1 MACPLQRRAAMDPS
15 EFDRLIASAQNPR
28 LIPGIY
34 NYCDSR
40 CHRCP
45 FDDRCLTYLENREME
60 ARGGDRTDTTLVEV
74 GASLQ
79 RTIEVITEA
88 ARRKG
93 IDLDGLAGIGED
105 GSIDPDPDAHRQDPL
120 AVQAR
125 EYGQLAWRVTN
136 ALGPLVEARGD
147 PLVIDAVETIGWF
160 SSLISAKIHRAVIGQ
175 AEYSEADEDEDIQTD
190 HDGSA
195 KVTLIGIDE
204 SRAAWAVLME
214 HGKAT
219 ADGVPA
225 QAVRML
231 GALDEAVRARF
242 PLALEF
248 VRPGF
253 DEPEIAAGAQATLPP
268 FARRPRL

>member
-1 MACPLQRRAAMDPS
+1 MDPS
-15 EFDRLIASAQNPR
+15 EFDRLIARAQNPR

-45 FDDRCLTYLENREME
+45 FNDRCLTHIENRAME
-60 ARGGDRTDTTLVEV
+60 TQRGDRTDTPIIDV

-79 RTIEVITEA
+79 RTIEVIAEA

-93 IDLDGLAGIGED
+93 IDLDSLAEIDED
-105 GSIDPDPDAHRQDPL
+105 DSIDPDPEAHRQDPL
-120 AVQAR
+120 AIQAR
-125 EYGQLAWRVTN
+125 EYGQLAWRITN
-136 ALGPLVEARGD
+136 ALGPVVEARGD

-160 SSLISAKIHRAVIGQ
+160 SSLISAKISRAVFGL
-175 AEYSEADEDEDIQTD
+175 AESSADDEDIQTD
-190 HDGSA
+190 YDGSA
-195 KVTLIGIDE
+195 KVALIGIEE
-204 SRAAWAVLME
+204 SRAAWTVLME

-225 QAVRML
+225 QAVRLL

-242 PLALEF
+242 PLALQF

-253 DEPEIAAGAQATLPP
+253 DEPDIAAGAQATLPP
-268 FARRPRL
+268 FARRRRL

>member
-1 MACPLQRRAAMDPS
+1 
-15 EFDRLIASAQNPR
+15 
-28 LIPGIY
+28 
-34 NYCDSR
+34 
-40 CHRCP
+40 
-45 FDDRCLTYLENREME
+45 
-60 ARGGDRTDTTLVEV
+60 
-74 GASLQ
+74 
-79 RTIEVITEA
+79 
-88 ARRKG
+88 
-93 IDLDGLAGIGED
+93 
-105 GSIDPDPDAHRQDPL
+105 RQDPL

-125 EYGQLAWRVTN
+125 EYGHLAWRIAN

-160 SSLISAKIHRAVIGQ
+160 SSLISAKIHRAVFGQ
-175 AEYSEADEDEDIQTD
+175 AEYAAADEDEDIQTD

-195 KVTLIGIDE
+195 KVALIGIEE

-214 HGKAT
+214 HGRAT

-253 DEPEIAAGAQATLPP
+253 DEPDIAAGAPATLPP
-268 FARRPRL
+268 FARRPRRRL

>member
-1 MACPLQRRAAMDPS
+1 MDAS
-15 EFDRLIASAQNPR
+15 EFDRLIARAQDPR

-45 FDDRCLTYLENREME
+45 FNDRCLTYLENRESE
-60 ARGGDRTDTTLVEV
+60 GQASDRTALDVVGESLPRSLEMIAEV
-74 GASLQ
+74 
-79 RTIEVITEA
+79 
-88 ARRKG
+88 ARRRG
-93 IDLDGLAGIGED
+93 IDLDALADIGQD
-105 GSIDPDPDAHRQDPL
+105 GPLDADPDAHRQDPL

-125 EYGQLAWRVTN
+125 EYGHLAWRITN
-136 ALGPLVEARGD
+136 ALEPVVAARGD

-160 SSLISAKIHRAVIGQ
+160 SSLISAKIFRAVFGL
-175 AEYSEADEDEDIQTD
+175 AESSERDDEDIQTD
-190 HDGSA
+190 YDGSA
-195 KVTLIGIDE
+195 KVALIGIAE

-231 GALDEAVRARF
+231 GALEEAVRARF

-253 DEPEIAAGAQATLPP
+253 DEPDVAAGSPATLPP